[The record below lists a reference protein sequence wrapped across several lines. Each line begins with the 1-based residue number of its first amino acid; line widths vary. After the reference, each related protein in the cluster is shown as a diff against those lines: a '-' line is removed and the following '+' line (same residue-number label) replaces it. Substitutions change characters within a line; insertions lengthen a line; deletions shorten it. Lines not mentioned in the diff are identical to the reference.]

1 MAPRK
6 KEGNDYIYFS
16 VLAVFAVIGIGTFF
30 HDPILHGII
39 AYWNGWQ
46 IESFETGL
54 MTGSTTVLA
63 SLKASTW
70 SIWLYFM
77 FPSIAIF
84 IIVIIATWFKPD
96 RIIMVAG
103 IILMSMN
110 LPSLK
115 PDLQGSDAYNAV
127 QYLVAKGWSELGA
140 NVLHY
145 ILFILILIIWGLYL
159 YITVEDSRKDAKAR
173 MNNIVH

>member
-6 KEGNDYIYFS
+6 NEGNDYIYYTI
-16 VLAVFAVIGIGTFF
+16 LTIFATIGIGTFF
-30 HDPILHGII
+30 HDPLLHGII

-46 IESFETGL
+46 IEGFETGL

-70 SIWLYFM
+70 SIWFYFI

-84 IIVIIATWFKPD
+84 ITVIIATWMKPD
-96 RIIMVAG
+96 RLIMVAG

-115 PDLQGSDAYNAV
+115 PDLIGSDAYNAV
-127 QYLVAKGWSELGA
+127 QYLIMTGWSETGA

-145 ILFILILIIWGLYL
+145 ILFILILILWGLYL
-159 YITVEDSRKDAKAR
+159 YITVEDKQTDAKAR
-173 MNNIVH
+173 MKNIVH

>member
-1 MAPRK
+1 MASRK
-6 KEGNDYIYFS
+6 KESNDYILYTVLS
-16 VLAVFAVIGIGTFF
+16 VFGFIALGTFY

-39 AYWNGWQ
+39 AYWNGWG
-46 IESFETGL
+46 IEGFETGL

-63 SLKASTW
+63 SIKAST
-70 SIWLYFM
+70 SSVWLYFM

-84 IIVIIATWFKPD
+84 ITVLIATWLKPD

-127 QYLVAKGWSELGA
+127 QYLITKGWSELGA
-140 NVLHY
+140 NALHY
-145 ILFILILIIWGLYL
+145 ILFIAILIIWGLYL
-159 YITVEDSRKDAKAR
+159 YITVENNPKDAKAR
-173 MNNIVH
+173 MENIVH